1 MSNLLEKRDI
11 FDGKYTA
18 KIYVDD
24 CMDDPINNGNNIG
37 EYIYCG
43 KKYKL
48 GNKKF
53 DTPKELEKYLKK
65 KTNIVF
71 NWYMYEHGGIAFSL
85 SNQGYPF
92 NCPWDAGQIGYI
104 VVPKKTAIKE
114 WGKDFTQ
121 EKVEKFIQAELME
134 YQHYINNDFVY
145 ICIKDEKDEIIDD
158 CGSIIDADEFI
169 EEFETKMKDT
179 QNA

>member
-1 MSNLLEKRDI
+1 MSDLLENKDI
-11 FDGKYTA
+11 LDGKYTA
-18 KIYVDD
+18 KIYVAD
-24 CMDDPINNGNNIG
+24 CVDDPINEAIGVG

-43 KKYKL
+43 KKYNL

-71 NWYMYEHGGIAFSL
+71 SWYMYEHGGIAFSL

-114 WGKDFTQ
+114 WGKDFTYEQ
-121 EKVEKFIQAELME
+121 VEKFIKAELME

-145 ICIKDEKDEIIDD
+145 LDIQDKNGEIVDGCIGTIE
-158 CGSIIDADEFI
+158 DAYEFI
-169 EEFETKMKDT
+169 EEFETRMKE
-179 QNA
+179 